1 MAKCRAAGGRDAPQ
15 LSVSTQPAD
24 QNARVFPVPLW
35 ALALTL
41 LALEFALWA
50 GVANYVYFRHGR
62 VACGVILV
70 IALPLVARVLVAL
83 ASYGVSRWKGS
94 AVPTEMKM
102 GPFSWI
108 GFVAIECF
116 HLCIQNLI
124 LIPFRCLFH
133 TASERGISDAHGPV
147 LLLQCGYVNNGAVWF
162 FTARALERDG
172 FRVFTID
179 QPAFASLDVMGELLA
194 KRVDQVLTLTGEQN
208 LTLVAHSM
216 GGLICRA
223 YLRQFGGSKVAQLV
237 TLGAPHHGTFHAY
250 MASGPNGLQMRP
262 SNRWL
267 MKLGESPVT
276 VPFTSIFSAH
286 DTIISPQES
295 SRMAEAVNLE
305 IFGVGHVSMPSGKVT
320 RRHLAA
326 ALQR

>member
-1 MAKCRAAGGRDAPQ
+1 MTNREVPVAPI
-15 LSVSTQPAD
+15 S
-24 QNARVFPVPLW
+24 RVPLW
-35 ALALTL
+35 LLSQGLLVAELCIYAACIQFACHWRCDAHFPLTLVATVLALI
-41 LALEFALWA
+41 FI
-50 GVANYVYFRHGR
+50 VRF
-62 VACGVILV
+62 C
-70 IALPLVARVLVAL
+70 VAL
-83 ASYGVSRWKGS
+83 ASYVVSRWKGS
-94 AVPTEMKM
+94 PVPTAMHM
-102 GPFSWI
+102 GPLASLRFFATEYS
-108 GFVAIECF
+108 

-124 LIPFRCLFH
+124 LIPFRHLFQ
-133 TASERGISDAHGPV
+133 TASERGSSNAHGPV
-147 LLLQCGYVNNGAVWF
+147 LLLQAGYVNNGAVWF